1 MENLEKLLEMTDAEF
16 GAIAKN
22 GKFKSREEIDSV
34 YKLMDIAKDVYC
46 IWQYEDDMG
55 GGEDEMSYAGGS
67 YARGGRGGN
76 RGGGRSNRGGSYR
89 GGSYEGGSYEGGSY
103 EGGSYEGGSMAGGS
117 YARGRGRNARRD
129 SMGRYSRE
137 GGYSRADGKQEYI
150 EQMRELM
157 MDAPDEQTRQSI
169 QRMIS
174 EMENQ

>member
-1 MENLEKLLEMTDAEF
+1 MENLDKLLEMTDAEF

-46 IWQYEDDMG
+46 IWQYEDDME
-55 GGEDEMSYAGGS
+55 GGEDEMSYARGGS
-67 YARGGRGGN
+67 YARGDRRGGRRN
-76 RGGGRSNRGGSYR
+76 MRGGRSYRGSYD
-89 GGSYEGGSYEGGSY
+89 GSYDDGMMDG
-103 EGGSYEGGSMAGGS
+103 MGGS
-117 YARGRGRNARRD
+117 YARGRGRNAKRD

-137 GGYSRADGKQEYI
+137 SGYSRADGKQEYI
-150 EQMRELM
+150 ENLRDMM